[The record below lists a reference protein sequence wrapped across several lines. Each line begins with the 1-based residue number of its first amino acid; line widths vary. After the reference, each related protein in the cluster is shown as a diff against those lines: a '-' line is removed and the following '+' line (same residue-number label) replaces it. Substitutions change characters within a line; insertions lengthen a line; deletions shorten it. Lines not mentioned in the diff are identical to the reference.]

1 MTKDYFER
9 KKFKQ
14 LRDINLLL
22 LCAIRRA
29 REIDI
34 SLPPITSH
42 TVECRMQKSCSGPL
56 RSNKAKIKRPVL
68 SEGCSKTIEI

>member
-1 MTKDYFER
+1 MTKDYDFKHE
-9 KKFKQ
+9 KFKP
-14 LRDINLLL
+14 LRNINLLL

-42 TVECRMQKSCSGPL
+42 TVECRMH
-56 RSNKAKIKRPVL
+56 
-68 SEGCSKTIEI
+68 ESKEM